1 MNSLNRDDIRA
12 AVASGVITEK
22 QAAGIVMLSDAR
34 QGARQHISGLD
45 EPFELFRG
53 FNEIFIVVGLSILF
67 AGWWGITGL
76 SLFTLGASN
85 NGYVATIAYGVITA
99 VAVCVIASYFTLR
112 RRMVAPSILLSIVF
126 GLAAVQTG
134 FGFAWAA
141 RVDTPAVFAIGAGTA
156 TLGLSAYYLMFRV
169 PFAMLLIALGVFA
182 TCFALLTFEG
192 GLPDTP
198 ADIFLLSGSGAFAL
212 LTLGLGLIGFFI
224 AMAFDMSDP
233 HRVSRRASSG
243 FWLHVISAPAIV
255 NTVALTL
262 LETGSLTA
270 QLGLV
275 VFILALAIVA
285 ILIDRRSFLV
295 AGVGYLVA
303 VAFAVVEGGGFLVIF
318 GLGAVLV
325 LLGAKWDVIRASLMQ
340 ATPDFPGKTRL
351 PPSAAQTLEAA

>member
-1 MNSLNRDDIRA
+1 M
-12 AVASGVITEK
+12 
-22 QAAGIVMLSDAR
+22 
-34 QGARQHISGLD
+34 
-45 EPFELFRG
+45 
-53 FNEIFIVVGLSILF
+53 
-67 AGWWGITGL
+67 
-76 SLFTLGASN
+76 
-85 NGYVATIAYGVITA
+85 
-99 VAVCVIASYFTLR
+99 
-112 RRMVAPSILLSIVF
+112 
-126 GLAAVQTG
+126 QTG
-134 FGFAWAA
+134 FELELAA
-141 RVDTPAVFAIGAGTA
+141 SVDTPAVIAIGAGTA
-156 TLGLSAYYLMFRV
+156 TLGLSVYYLMFRV

-303 VAFAVVEGGGFLVIF
+303 VAIAVVEGGGFLVIF

>member
-1 MNSLNRDDIRA
+1 
-12 AVASGVITEK
+12 
-22 QAAGIVMLSDAR
+22 
-34 QGARQHISGLD
+34 
-45 EPFELFRG
+45 
-53 FNEIFIVVGLSILF
+53 
-67 AGWWGITGL
+67 
-76 SLFTLGASN
+76 
-85 NGYVATIAYGVITA
+85 
-99 VAVCVIASYFTLR
+99 
-112 RRMVAPSILLSIVF
+112 
-126 GLAAVQTG
+126 
-134 FGFAWAA
+134 
-141 RVDTPAVFAIGAGTA
+141 
-156 TLGLSAYYLMFRV
+156 
-169 PFAMLLIALGVFA
+169 
-182 TCFALLTFEG
+182 
-192 GLPDTP
+192 
-198 ADIFLLSGSGAFAL
+198 
-212 LTLGLGLIGFFI
+212 
-224 AMAFDMSDP
+224 AFDMSDP